1 MHNISTTPRSGLV
14 LATVPPARSAHHPDH
29 CLPRLYTV
37 QTHWTQQPACCA
49 SPTADYHS
57 QLHGAGICLGP
68 TSCRHT
74 AHSLL
79 NRCPEW
85 NTKGKARPTNSI
97 PTINKNLQCA
107 TLYDFKMLINIVYV
121 FYSDCYYKQ
130 SHSIPQGISISIS
143 ISISLSSSFL
153 PSSFLFSIEH
163 TTFAFTV

>member
-121 FYSDCYYKQ
+121 FYCDCYYKQ
-130 SHSIPQGISISIS
+130 SHIYW
-143 ISISLSSSFL
+143 
-153 PSSFLFSIEH
+153 
-163 TTFAFTV
+163 